1 MIALLGNRAD
11 CVRELLLVRP
21 EFCMDR
27 TPQGLLPLTY
37 AIKTQDPKMIQAFV
51 QAGIVILLYLLFINI
66 YGFFLH
72 NLIAYFQGVPQLF
85 LGKLTFNVLYSNFTK
100 K

>member
-1 MIALLGNRAD
+1 MIALLGNHAD
-11 CVRELLLVRP
+11 CVQELLLARP

-51 QAGIVILLYLLFINI
+51 EAGTEML
-66 YGFFLH
+66 
-72 NLIAYFQGVPQLF
+72 
-85 LGKLTFNVLYSNFTK
+85 K
-100 K
+100 